1 VIRSILPS
9 YGIIGSDISFT
20 YIFGNWDSRN
30 SSSFYSNIIATSSLF
45 PLIADMVDRALG
57 EVYFKAV

>member
-1 VIRSILPS
+1 VIKSIPPS
-9 YGIIGSDISFT
+9 YGIIGFGILFAC
-20 YIFGNWDSRN
+20 IFGNWDSRN

-45 PLIADMVDRALG
+45 PLIAGMVNRALD